1 MMKGAKNIWEEETIS
16 SINDA
21 GTAGESHAKE
31 WNWTVSYTVYLTK
44 INWKWIKDLNVRPGT
59 IKLLEERQLVPGH
72 QSRQWFFNLTPKA
85 KATEAKTSK
94 WNNIKLKGFWTAKE
108 TINKTKTTC
117 CIGKNTCT
125 SYIW

>member
-44 INWKWIKDLNVRPGT
+44 INWKWIKDLRSETLTVLEENIEG
-59 IKLLEERQLVPGH
+59 KLLFLVQG
-72 QSRQWFFNLTPKA
+72 SDFLDLTMKA
-85 KATEAKTSK
+85 K
-94 WNNIKLKGFWTAKE
+94 
-108 TINKTKTTC
+108 INKS
-117 CIGKNTCT
+117 IA
-125 SYIW
+125 SI